1 MTKNEFLLKLGNGLC
16 GLPQSDIDEH
26 LAFYGE
32 IIDDM
37 TEDGLSEEQAVEHIG
52 DTDEIILQII
62 SDTPITKI
70 VKEKIKSRRKPTALE
85 IVLIVLGF
93 PLWFPLIIAA
103 IAVVL
108 SLYVSL
114 WAVIVSFWAVF
125 VSFLL
130 SGIAGILLGLLQAVN
145 VNLFRGMAF
154 MGAGL
159 FLVGLSI
166 LTFMFCKII
175 TVGMAKLTKAFFVWL
190 KNRFVKKGE
199 V

>member
-1 MTKNEFLLKLGNGLC
+1 MTKNEFLSKLNSGLA

-32 IIDDM
+32 MIDDM
-37 TEDGLSEEQAVEHIG
+37 TEDGMSEEQAVEQLG
-52 DTDEIILQII
+52 DTEIIASQII
-62 SDTPITKI
+62 SDTPISKI
-70 VKEKIKSRRKPTALE
+70 VKEKIRSRRKPTAFE
-85 IVLIVLGF
+85 IVLVVLGF

-103 IAVVL
+103 IAVVF

-114 WAVIVSFWAVF
+114 WAVIASFWAVF
-125 VSFLL
+125 VSFLA
-130 SGIAGILLGLLQAVN
+130 SGIAALLLGLLQAVN

-166 LTFMFCKII
+166 FTFMLCKII

-190 KNRFVKKGE
+190 KNKTIKKGE
-199 V
+199 N

>member
-1 MTKNEFLLKLGNGLC
+1 MTKNEFLNSLNNGIA

-26 LAFYGE
+26 LAFYSE
-32 IIDDM
+32 MIDDM
-37 TEDGLSEEQAVEHIG
+37 IEDGLNEEQAVEHIG
-52 DTDEIILQII
+52 NIDEIVSQII
-62 SDTPITKI
+62 SDTPISKI
-70 VKEKIKSRRKPTALE
+70 VKEKIRNKRNPTALE

-114 WAVIVSFWAVF
+114 WAVIASFWAVF
-125 VSFLL
+125 VSFLA
-130 SGIAGILLGLLQAVN
+130 SGIAGLLLGLLQAVN

-159 FLVGLSI
+159 FLIGLSI
-166 LTFMFCKII
+166 LTFMLCKII

-190 KNRFVKKGE
+190 KNKTIKKGE
-199 V
+199 D